1 MDALKEAEIREVFK
15 EFDKNGDGRI
25 TRQELEVALLQ
36 LGEKASNSKIEQMIE
51 QADLDGNGCIDIDE
65 FLNVLHRQIC
75 DPREERELRDVFGV
89 FDKNGDGLISIDDLL
104 FVMYQLGEKLT
115 EAEAREMIRQGDLDH
130 DGMIDFQEFVN
141 IIKGTN

>member
-1 MDALKEAEIREVFK
+1 MDSLKEAEIREVFR

-36 LGEKASNSKIEQMIE
+36 LGEKASNSKIETMIE

-65 FLNVLHRQIC
+65 FLNVLRRQIC
-75 DPREERELRDVFGV
+75 DPKEERELRDVFNV
-89 FDKNGDGLISIDDLL
+89 FDKNGDGVISIDDLI
-104 FVMYQLGEKLT
+104 FVMCQLGEKLT
-115 EAEAREMIRQGDLDH
+115 ETEAKEMIKQGDLDH

-141 IIKGTN
+141 IIKGQ